1 MNFED
6 NINIDID
13 CGWDDEKDWMDTRN
27 NYRLFEER
35 DGGTGGQICYD
46 DCPCKNYPK
55 GSLNPCSECK
65 QKIIAKQAWLKKGKK

>member
-1 MNFED
+1 MDFDES
-6 NINIDID
+6 IIIDID

-55 GSLNPCSECK
+55 GTLNPCSECK
-65 QKIIAKQAWLKKGKK
+65 KKENIRLAWLKDGKK